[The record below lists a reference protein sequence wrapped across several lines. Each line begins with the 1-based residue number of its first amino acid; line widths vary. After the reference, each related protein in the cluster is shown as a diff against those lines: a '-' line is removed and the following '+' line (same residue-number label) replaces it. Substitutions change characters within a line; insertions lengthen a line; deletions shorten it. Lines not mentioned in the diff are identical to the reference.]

1 MDYHVL
7 NSTKRKK
14 SLFINFLPNTQ
25 NRFIAISKHNN
36 QIIRLKTQSQTPS
49 KYTIVSCCVLIN
61 LSHVS
66 FQKHLFDPLVLSF
79 PQCRKFH
86 NVHREWTH
94 LGISKWY

>member
-49 KYTIVSCCVLIN
+49 KHINPIRICDYVDLRKKKDTFVVLIL
-61 LSHVS
+61 LSNT
-66 FQKHLFDPLVLSF
+66 LL
-79 PQCRKFH
+79 
-86 NVHREWTH
+86 
-94 LGISKWY
+94 

>member
-49 KYTIVSCCVLIN
+49 KTFSYYMAKRD
-61 LSHVS
+61 
-66 FQKHLFDPLVLSF
+66 FQPYFFCIL
-79 PQCRKFH
+79 
-86 NVHREWTH
+86 
-94 LGISKWY
+94 

>member
-49 KYTIVSCCVLIN
+49 KSPD
-61 LSHVS
+61 
-66 FQKHLFDPLVLSF
+66 KHHGLPSIE
-79 PQCRKFH
+79 QIH
-86 NVHREWTH
+86 H
-94 LGISKWY
+94 LLHPDHILWAK